1 MRLKEIANMK
11 RGQVI
16 KNPSGKEYVVVGNG
30 NDANLYFMVFDEETL
45 TLQNFCITYLKYFTM
60 KDEIKDIDTI
70 KVKMQML
77 GRNFYIRPFKTLF
90 TRIEKETPYYLS
102 ATNFFDI
109 LSLYSD
115 KKTLYYPAT
124 TNFFDIINLYS
135 DKELTLENY
144 PDDYEICMVFFK
156 DRIELLFD
164 NIYNHDKN
172 RITIDK
178 KKPENGFEKSMIAWS
193 KDGYTCI

>member
-16 KNPSGKEYVVVGNG
+16 TNQSGKEYVVVGNG
-30 NDANLYFMVFDEETL
+30 NEANLYFMVFDEETL
-45 TLQNFCITYLKYFTM
+45 TLQNFCITYLKYFTR

-102 ATNFFDI
+102 TTNFFDI

-124 TNFFDIINLYS
+124 TNFLDIINMYS
-135 DKELTLENY
+135 DKGLTLENY
-144 PDDYEICMVFFK
+144 PDDYEIWIVFFK
-156 DRIELLFD
+156 DRLELLFD
-164 NIYNHDKN
+164 NIYNHDKH